1 MEGLIPILTSLISGG
16 VGGNLAGML
25 MKKFSLG
32 TLWNT
37 VVGILGGAG
46 GMQLLELVGM
56 LGGEGG
62 LIANIAGSAVGGG
75 VLMTIV
81 SMVKNAMAGQKQAA

>member
-1 MEGLIPILTSLISGG
+1 
-16 VGGNLAGML
+16 
-25 MKKFSLG
+25 
-32 TLWNT
+32 
-37 VVGILGGAG
+37 
-46 GMQLLELVGM
+46 MQLLELVGM

-81 SMVKNAMAGQKQAA
+81 SMIKSAMAGQKEPA

>member
-1 MEGLIPILTSLISGG
+1 MEGLIWSLISGG

-37 VVGILGGAG
+37 VVGVLGGAG
-46 GMQLLELVGM
+46 GMQLLDMVGLM
-56 LGGEGG
+56 GGEGG
-62 LIANIAGSAVGGG
+62 LIASIAGSAVGGG

-81 SMVKNAMAGQKQAA
+81 SMVKNAMAGNKQPA

>member
-1 MEGLIPILTSLISGG
+1 MLEGLIASLISGG

-37 VVGILGGAG
+37 VVGVLGGAG

-81 SMVKNAMAGQKQAA
+81 SMVKSAMAGQKQAA

>member
-1 MEGLIPILTSLISGG
+1 MEGLIWSLISGG

-25 MKKFSLG
+25 MKKISLG

-37 VVGILGGAG
+37 VAGVLGGAG
-46 GMQLLELVGM
+46 GMQLLEMVGM

-75 VLMTIV
+75 VLLAIV
-81 SMVKNAMAGQKQAA
+81 SMVKKAMAGQKQAA

>member
-1 MEGLIPILTSLISGG
+1 MEGLIYSLISGAA
-16 VGGNLAGML
+16 GGNLAGML

-37 VVGILGGAG
+37 VVGVLGGAG
-46 GMQLLELVGM
+46 GMQLLDMVGM

-62 LIANIAGSAVGGG
+62 ILASIAGSAVGGG

-81 SMVKNAMAGQKQAA
+81 SMIKNAMAGSKQPA

>member
-1 MEGLIPILTSLISGG
+1 MEGLIASLISGA

-32 TLWNT
+32 ALWNT
-37 VVGILGGAG
+37 VVGIIGGAG
-46 GMQLLELVGM
+46 GMQLLELVGL
-56 LGGEGG
+56 LGAEGG

-81 SMVKNAMAGQKQAA
+81 SMIKNAMAGQKEPA